1 MDNREFA
8 NFDVL
13 EKLND
18 SELVREVIQGDNLHI
33 HTSRASVAKRIL
45 ENRRQTKQ
53 VQIAEDVSRVTTQLE
68 GTGNDIKEIISNT
81 DEIVSVLAFIKRNW
95 LPNKPLWL
103 KIIVF
108 FVSTVLIG
116 IVLNLVSVWIG
127 KTLFHW

>member
-53 VQIAEDVSRVTTQLE
+53 VQIAEDVSRVTTQS
-68 GTGNDIKEIISNT
+68 TKESY
-81 DEIVSVLAFIKRNW
+81 E
-95 LPNKPLWL
+95 
-103 KIIVF
+103 
-108 FVSTVLIG
+108 
-116 IVLNLVSVWIG
+116 
-127 KTLFHW
+127 